1 MSIEV
6 ETERV
11 TGNGSRGAS
20 FSPRHGVAT
29 LYGYGIQVRVDRGH
43 LLIEDGI
50 GADRRTVR
58 FPRVGHGLKRLVVI
72 GSDGIVSFAALR
84 WLSDQQAAFVMLE
97 RDGSVLATTGPVRP
111 SDVRLR
117 RAQALAHQS
126 GAALAIAKEL
136 IRAKLAG
143 QESLVRHKLKDTAT
157 ADAIA
162 GLGERLSVADNLDT
176 VRFLEA
182 QAAGHYWSTWS
193 GLPITFPRQDAKRVP
208 DHWTRFGTRK
218 SLLTGSPR
226 LAVNPPNAVLNY
238 CYALLESE
246 SRLALAALGL
256 DPGIGVLH
264 VDTPNRDSLA
274 CDIMEAVRP
283 AVDAW
288 LLDWIMQEPLRR
300 CDFFEQ
306 RNGNCRLM
314 GPFAAK
320 LSETAP
326 TWGKLVAPW
335 AEYVVHTLWNS
346 IRHAKSER
354 PVATRLTQQHRREA
368 KGQPSFP
375 KIETPKPDRLCR
387 WCGKN
392 IRQGKSYCVQCAPL
406 ISREN
411 FDSGRE
417 EAQRPEF
424 LAKRADTMTRH
435 RHKIREWKASDL
447 PTWLTRSVYMEQ
459 IQPMLLQV
467 PKSRIRSALGV
478 SEPYSSYIQSGR
490 RIPHPRHW
498 QRLAKMAG
506 LH

>member
-1 MSIEV
+1 MIPKRSVI
-6 ETERV
+6 
-11 TGNGSRGAS
+11 
-20 FSPRHGVAT
+20 T
-29 LYGYGIQVRVDRGH
+29 LVGYGIQVRVDRGH

-50 GADRRTVR
+50 GADRRTTR
-58 FPRVGHGLKRLVVI
+58 IPRVGHGLKRLVVI
-72 GSDGIVSFAALR
+72 GSDGVVSLAALR

-111 SDVRLR
+111 SDARLR

-143 QESLVRHKLKDTAT
+143 QESLVRYKLKDGAT
-157 ADAIA
+157 ADTIA
-162 GLGERLSVADNLDT
+162 GLADRLSMADNLDAI
-176 VRFLEA
+176 RFLEA
-182 QAAGHYWSTWS
+182 QAAGSYWSVWNL
-193 GLPITFPRQDAKRVP
+193 LPILFPRQDQKRVP
-208 DHWTRFGTRK
+208 EHWTRFGTRK
-218 SLLTGSPR
+218 SVLTGSPR
-226 LAVNPPNAVLNY
+226 LATNPPNAILNY

-246 SRLALAALGL
+246 SRLALATHGL
-256 DPGIGVLH
+256 DPGIGMLH
-264 VDTPNRDSLA
+264 VDTPKRDSLA

-283 AVDAW
+283 SVDAW
-288 LLDWIMQEPLRR
+288 LLDWIMREPLRR
-300 CDFFEQ
+300 SDYFEQ

-314 GPFAAK
+314 APFATK

-335 AEYVVHTLWNS
+335 AEFVVHTLWNS

-387 WCGKN
+387 WCGKK

-411 FDSGRE
+411 FDSGRK
-417 EAQRPEF
+417 EAHRPEF
-424 LAKRADTMTRH
+424 LAKRADTMAQH
-435 RHKIREWKASDL
+435 RRKIREWKVTDL
-447 PTWLTRSVYMEQ
+447 PAWLTRSVYVDQ
-459 IQPMLLQV
+459 IQPRLANV
-467 PKSRIRSALGV
+467 PKTRIRTALSV
-478 SEPYSSYIQSGR
+478 SEPYASYIQSGK

-498 QRLAKMAG
+498 ERLAGMAG
-506 LH
+506 LD